1 MNILY
6 NIIKFAIVIYHA
18 SIIIVFLG
26 GGINLKQINKKIGIG
41 SISLLLCI
49 MGIIFSFNF
58 GNRVCYGDVILKNM
72 GLNPWSN
79 GDNGTH
85 YTLLYSLIFF
95 IPSNILGLKFKNDF
109 GAKTGKIVS
118 LIMIIIILVVLFIF
132 GILSF

>member
-1 MNILY
+1 M
-6 NIIKFAIVIYHA
+6 
-18 SIIIVFLG
+18 
-26 GGINLKQINKKIGIG
+26 KQINKKIGIG

-58 GNRVCYGDVILKNM
+58 GNRVCYGDVILKYM

-95 IPSNILGLKFKNDF
+95 IPYTCYLSGNFAGVPAFLGYFF
-109 GAKTGKIVS
+109 GVS
-118 LIMIIIILVVLFIF
+118 FTFLIQTSARLRSES
-132 GILSF
+132 GNWNLSTEVSFPPRIEIAFFPS

>member
-58 GNRVCYGDVILKNM
+58 GNRVCYGDVILKYM

-95 IPSNILGLKFKNDF
+95 IVSGVNKFLSC
-109 GAKTGKIVS
+109 KIS
-118 LIMIIIILVVLFIF
+118 LFIIICNSSFVVASS
-132 GILSF
+132 GSGE